1 MAISIGG
8 SHASQAMNSA
18 SDRHA
23 ARGEAGLADTNPEP
37 QPEAKHTCRV
47 LVVDDDDLVRAWLTT
62 QLEGAQFEVEVAGS
76 GQEALRLLAAGEF
89 HIVLTDWQM
98 PDMDGIKLCRLIRLG
113 DVAGYVY
120 VLMFTNRET
129 EQDVLTGLGAGAD
142 DYIVKGAP
150 VEELIARLETGRRIT
165 RMECSLRTQNRENQ
179 LMSLTDAPTGA
190 HNLEYLTQHLPSEM
204 ERSKRHG
211 HALALLSCDI
221 DRFKWINDRFGRS
234 AGDELLREFVAR
246 SAKCIRKGDWLA
258 RVGADEFM
266 IVLPETTAMGANR
279 VAQKLREAV
288 KRLPVPTHAGSIN
301 FTVSTGVC
309 AVEANQDLGGTFRIE
324 HLLRAANRGL
334 AASKQL
340 GGDQATF
347 STLITS
353 SAVELGSAA

>member
-1 MAISIGG
+1 MAISQR
-8 SHASQAMNSA
+8 A
-18 SDRHA
+18 
-23 ARGEAGLADTNPEP
+23 
-37 QPEAKHTCRV
+37 CRV
-47 LVVDDDDLVRAWLTT
+47 LVVDDDELVRGWLAT

-76 GQEALRLLAAGEF
+76 GQEALRLLAAGDF
-89 HIVLTDWQM
+89 QIVLTDLQM

-129 EQDVLTGLGAGAD
+129 KQDLLAGLGAGAD

-165 RMECSLRTQNRENQ
+165 RMEGSLRTLNRENQ
-179 LMSLTDAPTGA
+179 LLSLTDAPTGA
-190 HNLEYLTQHLPSEM
+190 HTSEYLTQHLPSEM
-204 ERSKRHG
+204 ARSKRHG

-221 DRFKWINDRFGRS
+221 DKFKWINDRFGRN

-258 RVGADEFM
+258 RVGADEFT
-266 IVLPETTAMGANR
+266 IVLPETTALGANR
-279 VAQKLREAV
+279 AAQKLREAF
-288 KRLPVPTHAGSIN
+288 KRLPVSTHAGSIN
-301 FTVSTGVC
+301 LTVSIGVA
-309 AVEANQDLGGTFRIE
+309 AVEANQDLDGTVRIE

-347 STLITS
+347 SALVT
-353 SAVELGSAA
+353 AGAGEPGSAA